1 MSIDIDRDRWL
12 GSKGDQ
18 DSYRHRSSSPERYR
32 NAGTG
37 GAGTG
42 TGSGYRSRSWE
53 TSTSSSPRDRLAAS
67 RESYTNAMTSNSRSY
82 MPGRSY
88 GRSISF
94 GKDSY
99 LSPVTAP
106 RKTESYTG
114 GILKH
119 TSSSAEQ
126 PVSILSRGGSGDSG
140 SRRQRH
146 NTLTFGVSGED
157 LDRARSN
164 IQKYTRRLSDDTR
177 PALHHSEP
185 QPLTKKASRYS
196 LPDVFDSLSGSNYF
210 EGRHSLTDNIMV
222 SVSLVNKVTLT
233 KASCV

>member
-1 MSIDIDRDRWL
+1 MS
-12 GSKGDQ
+12 
-18 DSYRHRSSSPERYR
+18 
-32 NAGTG
+32 
-37 GAGTG
+37 
-42 TGSGYRSRSWE
+42 
-53 TSTSSSPRDRLAAS
+53 S
-67 RESYTNAMTSNSRSY
+67 RERTRDSSYLSRAYQAAPS
-82 MPGRSY
+82 RSY

-106 RKTESYTG
+106 RKSSVESYTG

-119 TSSSAEQ
+119 TNHSNHNNHNNSHDQ
-126 PVSILSRGGSGDSG
+126 PVSILSRGGSGDVSGG

-177 PALHHSEP
+177 PSLQTDRALNKPS
-185 QPLTKKASRYS
+185 SRYS
-196 LPDVFDSLSGSNYF
+196 LPDVFDSLSTSNYDSRL
-210 EGRHSLTDNIMV
+210 ERQQMVENIMV
-222 SVSLVNKVTLT
+222 GSVSCK
-233 KASCV
+233 